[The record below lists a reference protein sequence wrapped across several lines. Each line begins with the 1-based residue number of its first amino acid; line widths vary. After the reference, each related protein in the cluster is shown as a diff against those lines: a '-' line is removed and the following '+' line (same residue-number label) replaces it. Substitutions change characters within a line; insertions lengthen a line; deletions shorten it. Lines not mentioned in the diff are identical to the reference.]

1 MASFVPGVATCYGN
15 APGEAPAHGGP
26 PCYGIA
32 QRGDP
37 RCAGRSRYRI
47 ARRFPLRPQLLLLAA
62 ALLLTA
68 TEARAQIS
76 LIEGPPPPEVQDE
89 VFEFLN
95 APEVLRIVGGTRLP
109 TGTRIEGDVAILGGL
124 AEIEGEILG
133 RLTVVNGDLRLL
145 EGSIVRGDILVI
157 GGTLTGGEIAPPQA
171 SAVIYTHPLNYRA
184 QAGRIVP
191 IPDRNLAPTALGT
204 DLGFGYTRLTLR
216 AGESYNRVEGLPV
229 MAGPIFRTS
238 GSNPLALDAF
248 AIWRSVNG
256 LTLGDGDLGYSFT
269 LRQGI
274 GGRGALSLG
283 ASAYNEVASIES
295 QGFSNVETSLST
307 FLLHKDLRDF
317 YEREGWSAF
326 LEAHPSRIPIR
337 ASLTLREEEHGTPP
351 IRSPWS
357 LRGGERPWRPLPLSA
372 EGRVRTVELGLT
384 LNTTDD
390 EYRPSDGWWGEVKIL
405 RQTNGEL
412 RIPPSLPDDPDFV
425 GLGAPEDPDPMGTFM
440 KGTIDLRRYARVGP
454 TSRLLLRAFAGN
466 SLNGDPLPPQMQ
478 MAIGGE
484 GSLPAYRRF
493 SGDCGARSS
502 ARIAPVGEG
511 EDPRQRVYPSYG
523 CDGVLLFQAE
533 LQNSFPFSWNPLP
546 ESWENSEASSFF
558 EVQPIWALTFNA
570 GRGWAHGEVGNGHLR
585 TDAPTRADVGVGLFL
600 GGLGLYWSYPLSDR
614 EEGVNFFVRL
624 QRRF

>member
-1 MASFVPGVATCYGN
+1 MALFVCGVPSAYGAAPGDPSARSGRFCHGVARRPPLLTSLALLALGLILT
-15 APGEAPAHGGP
+15 AGPAH
-26 PCYGIA
+26 
-32 QRGDP
+32 
-37 RCAGRSRYRI
+37 
-47 ARRFPLRPQLLLLAA
+47 
-62 ALLLTA
+62 
-68 TEARAQIS
+68 AQIS
-76 LIEGPPPPEVQDE
+76 RIEGPPPPEVQEEIYDY
-89 VFEFLN
+89 LN
-95 APEVLRIVGGTRLP
+95 APEVLRIVGGTRIP
-109 TGTRIEGDVAILGGL
+109 AGTRIEGDVAILGGL
-124 AEIEGEILG
+124 AEIEGEVVG

-145 EGSIVRGDILVI
+145 EGSIVGGEILVV
-157 GGTLTGGEIAPPQA
+157 GGAITGGETLPPQVP
-171 SAVIYTHPLNYRA
+171 AVIYTHPLNYRA

-191 IPDRNLAPTALGT
+191 VPERNLAPSSLGT
-204 DLGFGYTRLTLR
+204 DFGFGHTRLTLR
-216 AGESYNRVEGLPV
+216 AGGSYNRVEGLPV
-229 MAGPIFRTS
+229 LVGPIVRTS
-238 GSNPLALDAF
+238 GSNPLALDVF

-256 LTLGDGDLGYSFT
+256 LTLGDDDLGYSFT

-274 GGRGALSLG
+274 GGRGAFSLG
-283 ASAYNEVASIES
+283 ATAYNEVTAIES
-295 QGFSNVETSLST
+295 QGFTNVETSLST
-307 FLLHKDLRDF
+307 FLIHKDLRDF
-317 YEREGWSAF
+317 YEREGWSTF
-326 LEAHPSRIPIR
+326 IEAHPSRIPLR
-337 ASLTLREEEHGTPP
+337 ASITFRDEEHLTPP

-357 LRGGERPWRPLPLSA
+357 LRGNERPWRPLPFSA
-372 EGRVRTVELGLT
+372 EGRLRTLEFGLT

-390 EYRPSDGWWGEVKIL
+390 AYRPSDGWWGEIRVL
-405 RQTNGEL
+405 RQTSGQL
-412 RIPPSLPDDPDFV
+412 RIPPSLPDDPDFA
-425 GLGAPEDPDPMGTFM
+425 GLGVPEDPDPMGTFM
-440 KGTIDLRRYARVGP
+440 KGTIDLRRYARVSP

-484 GSLPAYRRF
+484 GSLPGYRRF

-502 ARIAPVGEG
+502 ARIAPLGEG

-585 TDAPTRADVGVGLFL
+585 IDSPTRADVGVGFFL
-600 GGLGLYWSYPLSDR
+600 GGLGLYWSYPLSNR